1 MTHGSIESDLKAVHK
16 KLEDIEKKQ
25 EMLDKIHN
33 LDRAHQEKLAK
44 RPINH
49 QYEMMWYNI
58 DI

>member
-49 QYEMMWYNI
+49 QYEMM
-58 DI
+58 